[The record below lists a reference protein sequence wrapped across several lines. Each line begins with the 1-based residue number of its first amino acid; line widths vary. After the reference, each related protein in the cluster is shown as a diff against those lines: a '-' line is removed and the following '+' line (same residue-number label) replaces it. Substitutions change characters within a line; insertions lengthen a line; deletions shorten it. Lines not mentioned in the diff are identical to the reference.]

1 MKKGLTLI
9 EVIVSIVIAS
19 LIFSSIL
26 LVLNFISTFQLKR
39 ENIWKAN
46 KLVENIHA
54 RYLNDPTEEV
64 DGELTFV
71 IGEHSLYFDE
81 ILERVTAS
89 DYDFKVDYLL
99 ELKAFSEG
107 NVGEYYELSILNVYF
122 HETSLDIALNLGKWV
137 LHEKQA

>member
-54 RYLNDPTEEV
+54 RYLNDPT
-64 DGELTFV
+64 DFV
-71 IGEHSLYFDE
+71 IGEYSLYFDE
-81 ILERVTAS
+81 TLERVTAS

-107 NVGEYYELSILNVYF
+107 HDGEYYELSILNVYF

-137 LHEKQA
+137 LA

>member
-54 RYLNDPTEEV
+54 RYLNDPTEF
-64 DGELTFV
+64 D
-71 IGEHSLYFDE
+71 IGEYSLYFDE
-81 ILERVTAS
+81 TLEMAVTPS

-99 ELKAFSEG
+99 ERKAFSEG
-107 NVGEYYELSILNVYF
+107 NVGEYYEYEFSILNVYF

-137 LHEKQA
+137 LA

>member
-54 RYLNDPTEEV
+54 RYLNDPT
-64 DGELTFV
+64 DFD
-71 IGEHSLYFDE
+71 IGEYSLYFDE
-81 ILERVTAS
+81 TLESLYFDETLERVTAS

-107 NVGEYYELSILNVYF
+107 NVRKYYELSILNVYF

-137 LHEKQA
+137 LA

>member
-54 RYLNDPTEEV
+54 RYLNDPTYFV
-64 DGELTFV
+64 RGEQ
-71 IGEHSLYFDE
+71 SLYFDENLDE

-99 ELKAFSEG
+99 EKKAFSEG
-107 NVGEYYELSILNVYF
+107 NDDEYYELSILNVYF

-137 LHEKQA
+137 LA